1 MKRSKI
7 TENKIRRRVG
17 DRSFARG
24 KHYYEQGV
32 IMSPW
37 LQGDTLKAKCW
48 GSMPQPYHIWVQLGQ
63 GGIESGEC
71 SCPIGSGGHCKHVA
85 ALLLTWLHD
94 PDSFQKIEPLE
105 KALGQREKSDLIQ
118 LIRQM
123 IARYP
128 DLEEIVH
135 LPPVGSTTSTT
146 SINSDLIRRQVKQAI
161 KQADYGHAYYGAVAG
176 IVSALESI
184 MQQAEVYQEQGDWEN
199 TAVIYCTVLDEL
211 RTYHTKIYDHD
222 GELGSVF
229 WNGSERLSDCL
240 EQTQQPET
248 RLAILRTL
256 AGIVLEDIEVGGYGF
271 ADAAYDI
278 LLEQAQSD
286 EKEAIVALVEDEL
299 AKIGSFND
307 FSGKWQAEAYGRFL
321 LALQSDTLDDDQFIQ
336 LCRRTSQ
343 LQKLVERLLQLDRI
357 NEAIAD
363 AKTASDYT
371 LLSLADLFV
380 TDGHD
385 TIAEELVWERAG
397 TSKDIRLDGWLKKQ
411 AANNGDWRKAIQHA
425 ERQFWQQP
433 SVEYYEEMKTIAEKL
448 GDWSERQD
456 VIMSRLSQQKEYA
469 LLTRIQLLEN
479 NIEAALKT
487 LSKVKYGGNL
497 AIEVAKAG
505 EETHPRESIR
515 LYLRKA
521 ERLIAARGR
530 GNYVE
535 AAKYLN
541 HVKNMYTKLQ
551 ETETWK
557 ATILSIRNQKPR
569 LPALLDELNK
579 AGL

>member
-17 DRSFARG
+17 ERSFGRG
-24 KHYYEQGV
+24 KRYYEQGA

-37 LQGDTLKAKCW
+37 LQGDTLRAKCW
-48 GSMPQPYHIWVQLGQ
+48 GSMPQPYHIWVELGQ

-71 SCPIGSGGHCKHVA
+71 SCPVGSDGHCKHVA
-85 ALLLTWLHD
+85 ALLLTWLHES
-94 PDSFQKIEPLE
+94 DSFQKIEPLE
-105 KALGQREKSDLIQ
+105 KALDQREKSDLIQ

-123 IARYP
+123 ITRHP
-128 DLEEIVH
+128 DLEELVH
-135 LPPVGSTTSTT
+135 LSLAGSTTPIT
-146 SINSDLIRRQVKQAI
+146 SINPDLIRSQVKQAI
-161 KQADYGHAYYGAVAG
+161 KQSDYGHAYYGAVAG

-184 MQQAEVYQEQGDWEN
+184 MQQAENYQEQGDWEN
-199 TAVIYCTVLDEL
+199 TAVIYCAVLDEL
-211 RTYHTKIYDHD
+211 RIHHTEIYDHD

-278 LLEQAQSD
+278 VLEQAQSD

-307 FSGKWQAEAYGRFL
+307 FSGKWQAEAYGGFL

-343 LQKLVERLLQLDRI
+343 LKKLVERLLQLDRV

-363 AKTASDYT
+363 AKTASDYA

-433 SVEYYEEMKTIAEKL
+433 SVEYYQEMKTIAEKL
-448 GDWSERQD
+448 GDWSKRQE

-487 LSKVKYGGNL
+487 LPKVKYSGNL
-497 AIEVAKAG
+497 TIEVAKAS
-505 EETHPRESIR
+505 EETYPRESIR
-515 LYLRKA
+515 LYLQKA

-535 AAKYLN
+535 AANYLTYVRN
-541 HVKNMYTKLQ
+541 LYAKLQ

-557 ATILSIRNQKPR
+557 ATIYSIRSQKPR